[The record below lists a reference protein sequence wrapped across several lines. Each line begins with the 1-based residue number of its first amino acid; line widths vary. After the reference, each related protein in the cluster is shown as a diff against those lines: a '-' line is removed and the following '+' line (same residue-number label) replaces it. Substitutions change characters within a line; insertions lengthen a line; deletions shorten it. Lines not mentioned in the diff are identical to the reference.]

1 MTETMP
7 AIFLGYGNPMN
18 ALQTNDYTRAWA
30 VIGRNIPQA
39 KAVPSISAHWYIPRT
54 AVTAM
59 KIPKT
64 IYRKRMGIKWVL
76 AR

>member
-1 MTETMP
+1 MTETML
-7 AIFLGYGNPMN
+7 AILLGHGNPMN

-30 VIGRNIPQA
+30 AIGRNIPQP
-39 KAVPSISAHWYIPRT
+39 KAILSISAHWYIPRT

-64 IYRKRMGIKWVL
+64 IHRKRMGIKWVL